1 MILKELDPI
10 THTDPLAKA
19 GRRAEEQMAFYL
31 RREFSGDRDRDIR
44 IINDLRLVRGEDVAQ
59 IDHLVVHRWGMV
71 IVESKSVT
79 SRVTINDRHEW
90 TRWWNGREQG
100 MPSPVL
106 QGERQGKLLRRLL
119 DDHAEQ
125 LVRKVLGF
133 LQVRF
138 GYTPIDVIVAI
149 SDDGVIKQPKKNSV
163 PDVLKADQVTGRIR
177 ELVEQRRKEASLFS
191 KGAANSHSIS
201 PQEVDNICSFL
212 LSQHQPVQTK
222 TDAPDVAPVEIA
234 EAQSPPVAAV
244 VEAIAEPMPMP
255 MPMPMQADSHKCRQ
269 CGSVNM
275 AVEYGRYGYY
285 FKCRDCE
292 GNTPIKVEC
301 EQCHAKAK
309 IRKSGLEFFVNC
321 EGCGSERVF
330 WKN

>member
-31 RREFSGDRDRDIR
+31 RREFFGDRDRDIR

-79 SRVTINDRHEW
+79 SRVAINDRHEW

-125 LVRKVLGF
+125 LVKKVLGL
-133 LQVRF
+133 LQMRF
-138 GYTPIDVIVAI
+138 GGMPTDVVVAI
-149 SDDGVIKQPKKNSV
+149 SDDGVIKQPKKNLV

-177 ELVEQRRKEASLFS
+177 ELIELHRKDSNLLNFKSTAGAYFFS
-191 KGAANSHSIS
+191 QQA
-201 PQEVDNICSFL
+201 VDNICSFL
-212 LSQHQPVQTK
+212 LSQHQPSHSK
-222 TDAPDVAPVEIA
+222 MDAQEVVPVEAVVIP
-234 EAQSPPVAAV
+234 EPPVTTV
-244 VEAIAEPMPMP
+244 VEMVAVAKPVPMR
-255 MPMPMQADSHKCRQ
+255 ADSPKCRQ
-269 CGSVNM
+269 CGSASL

-285 FKCRDCE
+285 FKCRECE

-321 EGCGSERVF
+321 EGCGVERAF